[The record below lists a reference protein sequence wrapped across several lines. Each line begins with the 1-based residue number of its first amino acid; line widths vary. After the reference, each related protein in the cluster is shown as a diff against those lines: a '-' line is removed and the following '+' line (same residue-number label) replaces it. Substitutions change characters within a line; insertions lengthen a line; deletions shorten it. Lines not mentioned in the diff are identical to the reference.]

1 LHFIL
6 LTWEF
11 PPRVVGEISRDME
24 KAAIELAKGDCRIDV
39 ITIHETLVGLEKRKE
54 KFNVH
59 RVATP
64 IRSHPNVVT
73 WALAWNTEMQRVA
86 TDIIAQSE
94 EDTKLVHASEWLC
107 VSSAVQIK
115 KILGIPFTFSLYS
128 TEAERSGGGPLG
140 DSISYLEKKGCMEAL
155 AILVKKKQTL
165 LDIQKSYDAPSDRI
179 ILLDS
184 RSRTLSS
191 SLIQLANAMKPPK
204 DGLVPGK

>member
-1 LHFIL
+1 
-6 LTWEF
+6 
-11 PPRVVGEISRDME
+11 ME
-24 KAAIELAKGDCRIDV
+24 KAAIELAKNNFRVDV
-39 ITIHETLVGLEKRKE
+39 ITIHEKIAGLEKRKE

-64 IRSHPNVVT
+64 IQSHPNIVT

-94 EDTKLVHASEWLC
+94 EDIKLVNASEWLC

-115 KILGIPFTFSLYS
+115 KILGTPFTFSLYS

-140 DSISYLEKKGCMEAL
+140 DSISYLERKGCTEAM
-155 AILVKKKQTL
+155 AVLVKKKQTL
-165 LDIQKSYDAPSDRI
+165 QDIQKSYAAPTDHI

-184 RSRTLSS
+184 RSRTLGR
-191 SLIQLANAMKPPK
+191 SLIQLANAMKPSK
-204 DGLVPGK
+204 NSLVQGK

>member
-1 LHFIL
+1 LHLIL

-24 KAAIELAKGDCRIDV
+24 KAAIELAQNNCRVDV
-39 ITIHETLVGLEKRKE
+39 ITIHEKLAGTEKCKE

-64 IRSHPNVVT
+64 IQSHPNVVT

-94 EDTKLVHASEWLC
+94 EDIKLVHASEWLC

-115 KILGIPFTFSLYS
+115 KIFGTPFTFSLYS

-140 DSISYLEKKGCMEAL
+140 DSISYLESKGCAEAM

-165 LDIQKSYDAPSDRI
+165 RDIQKSYGAPADRI
-179 ILLDS
+179 ILLEP
-184 RSRTLSS
+184 RSRTLSN
-191 SLIQLANAMKPPK
+191 SLIQLANAMGPPK
-204 DGLVPGK
+204 GSLVPAK

>member
-1 LHFIL
+1 
-6 LTWEF
+6 
-11 PPRVVGEISRDME
+11 ME
-24 KAAIELAKGDCRIDV
+24 KAAIELAKNNCRVDV

-64 IRSHPNVVT
+64 IQSHPNIVT

-86 TDIIAQSE
+86 TDIIAQSQE
-94 EDTKLVHASEWLC
+94 ATKLVHASEWLC

-115 KILGIPFTFSLYS
+115 KILGTPFTFSLYS

-140 DSISYLEKKGCMEAL
+140 DSISYLESKGCSEAM

-165 LDIQKSYDAPSDRI
+165 QYIQKSYGAPADRI
-179 ILLDS
+179 IFLDS

-191 SLIQLANAMKPPK
+191 SLVQLANAMSPLK
-204 DGLVPGK
+204 GSLVSGSEP

>member
-1 LHFIL
+1 MHLIL

-11 PPRVVGEISRDME
+11 PPRVVGEISRDIE
-24 KAAIELAKGDCRIDV
+24 KAAIELAKNNCRVDV

-94 EDTKLVHASEWLC
+94 EATKLVHASEWLC

-115 KILGIPFTFSLYS
+115 KILGTPFTFSLHS
-128 TEAERSGGGPLG
+128 TEAERSGSGPLG
-140 DSISYLEKKGCMEAL
+140 DSIKYLESKGCTEAM
-155 AILVKKKQTL
+155 AILVKKKGTL
-165 LDIQKSYDAPSDRI
+165 QDIQKSYAAPADRI
-179 ILLDS
+179 ILLDPPG
-184 RSRTLSS
+184 RTLSS
-191 SLIQLANAMKPPK
+191 SLIQLANAMKPRK
-204 DGLVPGK
+204 DSLISGK